1 MSPPSMYIYEDMHG
15 CNKLQVYL
23 HQVYSQL
30 YENITT
36 SFSAPKYY

>member
-1 MSPPSMYIYEDMHG
+1 MYIYEDMHG
-15 CNKLQVYL
+15 CNK

-30 YENITT
+30 YENITS